1 MQLFD
6 IGQLVATP
14 GALKALEEAQI
25 NPLLLVGRHISGDY
39 GELGIEDVQSN
50 VRAIEAGLR
59 ILSAYDVRG
68 ERLYVITEAD
78 RSLTTILLSSEY

>member
-14 GALKALEEAQI
+14 GALKVLEQAKI
-25 NPLLLVGRHISGDY
+25 NRLLLVGRRICGDY
-39 GELGIEDVQSN
+39 GDLGIEDVQAN
-50 VRAIEAGLR
+50 VHAIEHGLR
-59 ILSAYDVRG
+59 ILSAYNVLD

-78 RSLTTILLSSEY
+78 RSATTILLTSEY